1 MNPWIGWTLAVVATA
16 LGWHQMGWK
25 GVVLAVTVVVFWL
38 LLQFSRALR
47 AMKEAGAAPIGYIP
61 SAVMLNARL
70 KAGMTLL
77 QVIGLT
83 KSLGQRIGEEGVQ
96 PERWRWT
103 DEGGSSVTLELQGGK
118 LHRWAL
124 ERPAGAEEGAVDSGP
139 GVGRIAAE

>member
-16 LGWHQMGWK
+16 LAWHQMGWK

-83 KSLGQRIGEEGVQ
+83 KSLGQRIGDEGVQ
-96 PERWRWT
+96 PEHWRWT

-118 LHRWAL
+118 LQRWTL
-124 ERPAGAEEGAVDSGP
+124 ERPEGA
-139 GVGRIAAE
+139 AE